1 MLFLRLFHS
10 PNCGFSFKENKKIK
24 WREMRQRSGTGKE
37 VSNQKSLMG
46 RAPGPI
52 HLAPFIGSKDR
63 RQSNKAKEE
72 ALPHFSL
79 SLFLSFASV

>member
-1 MLFLRLFHS
+1 
-10 PNCGFSFKENKKIK
+10 
-24 WREMRQRSGTGKE
+24 MRQRSGTGKE